1 MARGI
6 TKKKIKNS
14 KGDIVEKIIVHAFII
29 GFAVACL
36 IPFILVISSCLL
48 RKHALISLVTV
59 FGLKNFQ

>member
-36 IPFILVISSCLL
+36 IPFILVISS
-48 RKHALISLVTV
+48 SLTY
-59 FGLKNFQ
+59 FASMP